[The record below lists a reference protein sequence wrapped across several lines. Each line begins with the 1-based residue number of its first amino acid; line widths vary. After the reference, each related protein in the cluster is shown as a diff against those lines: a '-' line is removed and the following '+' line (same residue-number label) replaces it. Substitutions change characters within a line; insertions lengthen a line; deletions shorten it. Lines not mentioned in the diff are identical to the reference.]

1 MITKDINIM
10 ICDGNMLRNEKLEFR
25 FNTGSG
31 VALLRSKEK
40 VSIVMMI
47 MLVFNVDNEGSS
59 VKC

>member
-47 MLVFNVDNEGSS
+47 MLVFNVDNEGN
-59 VKC
+59 C

>member
-40 VSIVMMI
+40 VLHCDDDYVG
-47 MLVFNVDNEGSS
+47 VQ
-59 VKC
+59 C

>member
-47 MLVFNVDNEGSS
+47 MLVFNVNNEGN
-59 VKC
+59 C

>member
-31 VALLRSKEK
+31 VALLRSKDK
-40 VSIVMMI
+40 VSIVMLI
-47 MLVFNVDNEGSS
+47 MLVFNVDNEGN
-59 VKC
+59 C

>member
-47 MLVFNVDNEGSS
+47 MLVFNAIMRAT

>member
-31 VALLRSKEK
+31 VALLRSKDK

-47 MLVFNVDNEGSS
+47 MLVFNVDNEGN
-59 VKC
+59 C